1 MATGWSVLLT
11 DYFPLAAVYDT
22 ALKRRLQISVGLKSH
37 VLYKVFKIEVHKS
50 CNLYRRVFSN
60 LSSNLSNSA
69 QFLPRIASNIIH
81 IISF

>member
-50 CNLYRRVFSN
+50 CNLSLLTVSLQKRKY
-60 LSSNLSNSA
+60 
-69 QFLPRIASNIIH
+69 IK
-81 IISF
+81 

>member
-50 CNLYRRVFSN
+50 CNLSRLTVSLQKRKYKMIKSQDKT
-60 LSSNLSNSA
+60 L
-69 QFLPRIASNIIH
+69 
-81 IISF
+81 ISFQ